1 MWKQVLDDNIFASD
15 FESMHEGCEFTDSI
29 VNAITDIGAECMR
42 HQYFASIHTEPCN
55 SLELIQLGLK
65 DEILLNIKN
74 QNAILNDLWLVPTH
88 LSRSHW
94 ILFIVLIQSQRIL
107 ILDSESSGSHV
118 QDHLRVQCLW
128 NVFFIAC
135 FKWGVSH
142 DSKYFYNLLMFIKSQ
157 TLIVWPSFYFRF
169 SWVWFRT
176 LLFANLAFQW
186 SGESGLSFILK
197 MFPSKDLEAMIVACL
212 CACGSLQCA
221 VLMNR
226 HLN

>member
-55 SLELIQLGLK
+55 SLELIQLGLE

-74 QNAILNDLWLVPTH
+74 QKAILNDLWLVPTH

-107 ILDSESSGSHV
+107 ILDSESSDSHCSGSFKGT
-118 QDHLRVQCLW
+118 
-128 NVFFIAC
+128 VFMKC
-135 FKWGVSH
+135 FFYCMFQMRGVS
-142 DSKYFYNLLMFIKSQ
+142 
-157 TLIVWPSFYFRF
+157 W
-169 SWVWFRT
+169 
-176 LLFANLAFQW
+176 
-186 SGESGLSFILK
+186 
-197 MFPSKDLEAMIVACL
+197 
-212 CACGSLQCA
+212 
-221 VLMNR
+221 
-226 HLN
+226 